1 MLRSIRAGTTPLR
14 AALAMGAFALPAA
27 LAGPALADHTSVS
40 IYYGTSG
47 VRAATIGTLTID
59 GRCYV
64 IDACD
69 SEREIAKIFD
79 RMGYNARYD
88 GSRIVI
94 DTTRCRTPQFAWE
107 SCDYDLQSTWRGDCL
122 ILCLRSICREAPV
135 YCPPEPVW
143 CPPPPPP
150 PRVYCPPPRVYCPPP
165 RPTYCPPPRF
175 DRGFSIRFRSGS
187 DRHFD
192 RGWDR
197 DWGRDHDRGWDRNGR
212 RCDDRGGNAD
222 PHREARRDDMI
233 LRPWESSGG
242 RTVAR
247 GGDGRL
253 KP

>member
-1 MLRSIRAGTTPLR
+1 MLRFRRAKPTPLR
-14 AALAMGAFALPAA
+14 AALAACA
-27 LAGPALADHTSVS
+27 LAIPGTLATPALADTSVS

-47 VRAATIGTLTID
+47 VRAATIGTLTLD
-59 GRCYV
+59 GRCFV
-64 IDACD
+64 IDACE

-88 GSRIVI
+88 GSRIII
-94 DTTRCRTPQFAWE
+94 DTSRCRTPQFGWE

-122 ILCLRSICREAPV
+122 ILCLRSICRPAPV
-135 YCPPEPVW
+135 YCPPPRPIVI

-150 PRVYCPPPRVYCPPP
+150 PRVYCPPPR
-165 RPTYCPPPRF
+165 PTYCAPPRF
-175 DRGFSIRFRSGS
+175 DRGFSIRFNSGS

-192 RGWDR
+192 RGR
-197 DWGRDHDRGWDRNGR
+197 DGERDHGRGWDRDDRGR
-212 RCDDRGGNAD
+212 GDRGGNAD

-233 LRPWESSGG
+233 LKPWESSGG

>member
-1 MLRSIRAGTTPLR
+1 MLRFKRAKPTSLR
-14 AALAMGAFALPAA
+14 AALMIGAMALPTT
-27 LAGPALADHTSVS
+27 LTTPALADTSVS

-69 SEREIAKIFD
+69 SEREIARVFD
-79 RMGYNARYD
+79 RMGYCARFD
-88 GSRIVI
+88 GSRIVVE
-94 DTTRCRTPQFAWE
+94 TSPCRTPRFNWE
-107 SCDYDLQSTWRGDCL
+107 SCDYDLQATWRGDCL
-122 ILCLRSICREAPV
+122 ILCLRSICRPAPV
-135 YCPPEPVW
+135 YCPPPKPIVI

-150 PRVYCPPPRVYCPPP
+150 PRVYCPPPRPIYS
-165 RPTYCPPPRF
+165 TPPRF
-175 DRGFSIRFRSGS
+175 DRGFSIRFRSDS
-187 DRHFD
+187 DRYFD
-192 RGWDR
+192 KGR
-197 DWGRDHDRGWDRNGR
+197 DWGREGDNGRDRNWDRGRDHRSDNV
-212 RCDDRGGNAD
+212 D

>member
-1 MLRSIRAGTTPLR
+1 MLRFIRATLTPLR
-14 AALAMGAFALPAA
+14 AALVMGAVALPTT
-27 LAGPALADHTSVS
+27 LTTPALADTAVS

-69 SEREIAKIFD
+69 SEREIAKVFD

-88 GSRIVI
+88 GSRIII
-94 DTTRCRTPQFAWE
+94 DTSRCRTPQFNWE

-122 ILCLRSICREAPV
+122 ILCLRSICRSVPV
-135 YCPPEPVW
+135 YCPP
-143 CPPPPPP
+143 P
-150 PRVYCPPPRVYCPPP
+150 PRPIVICPPP
-165 RPTYCPPPRF
+165 RPTCVSPPRF
-175 DRGFSIRFRSGS
+175 DRGFSIRFNSGS

-192 RGWDR
+192 RGRDGGR
-197 DWGRDHDRGWDRNGR
+197 DWGHDRDGGRDRGWDRGR
-212 RCDDRGGNAD
+212 DERGYDNRGGNVD
-222 PHREARRDDMI
+222 QHREARRDDMI